1 MVLATQVCHF
11 GWLNRDQLQTLNLLL
26 IYKGMMKVYK
36 FNKLISK
43 LNFCLMYM
51 TAILLLIIGHTVS
64 KTCPESTPCTYREQY
79 SI

>member
-1 MVLATQVCHF
+1 MVLVTQVCHF
-11 GWLNRDQLQTLNLLL
+11 GWLNRDRVQTLNLLL

-43 LNFCLMYM
+43 HNLCLMYM
-51 TAILLLIIGHTVS
+51 TRNFVANFMSH
-64 KTCPESTPCTYREQY
+64 